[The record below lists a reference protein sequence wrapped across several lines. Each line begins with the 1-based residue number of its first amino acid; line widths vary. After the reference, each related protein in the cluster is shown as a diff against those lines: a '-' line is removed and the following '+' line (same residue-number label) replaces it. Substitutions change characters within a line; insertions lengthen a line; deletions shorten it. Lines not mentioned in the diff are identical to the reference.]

1 MMDPQPHAVATL
13 PPPVAALVDGA
24 GLGDKVGQTISI
36 LTVGD
41 DGWPRLSLLSVGE
54 LLSTSGAD
62 IRLALHAHSGTTAA
76 LTASGRAMLH
86 VVCDATVYKI
96 RVLVHRLDPQPAP
109 GSGGDVELAF
119 FAGDVCRVDEDRV
132 AYAELTSGITY
143 RLDDPAAVVERWTR
157 QVDRLKALT

>member
-1 MMDPQPHAVATL
+1 MDPQSDSAVTL
-13 PPPVAALVDGA
+13 PPPVAALVDGT

-54 LLSTSGAD
+54 VLTTTGRD

-86 VVCDATVYKI
+86 LVCDATVYKI
-96 RVLVHRLDPQPAP
+96 RVEVRRLDPDPAP

-119 FAGDVCRVDEDRV
+119 FAGEVCRVDEDRV
-132 AYAELTSGITY
+132 AYAELTTGITY
-143 RLDDPAAVVERWTR
+143 RLDDAAAVVERWTR
-157 QVDRLKALT
+157 QVDRLKVLT

>member
-1 MMDPQPHAVATL
+1 MNSQADAAATL
-13 PPPVAALVDGA
+13 PPAVAALVDGT

-54 LLSTSGAD
+54 VLSTSGAD

-86 VVCDATVYKI
+86 VVCDAAVYKI
-96 RVLVHRLDPQPAP
+96 RVRVRRVDQGPAP
-109 GSGGDVELAF
+109 NSGRDVELAF
-119 FAGDVCRVDEDRV
+119 FAGEVCQVDEDRV

-143 RLDDPAAVVERWTR
+143 RLDDAEAVVERWTR
-157 QVDRLKALT
+157 QVDRLKVLT

>member
-1 MMDPQPHAVATL
+1 MVNPQPDTAATL
-13 PPPVAALVDGA
+13 PPPVATLVDGT

-54 LLSTSGAD
+54 VLSTSGAD

-96 RVLVHRLDPQPAP
+96 RVRVRRVDPNPAP
-109 GSGGDVELAF
+109 SSGRDVELAF
-119 FAGDVCRVDEDRV
+119 FAGEVCRVDEDRV

-143 RLDDPAAVVERWTR
+143 RLDDAEAVVERWTR
-157 QVDRLKALT
+157 QVDRLKVLT

>member
-1 MMDPQPHAVATL
+1 MMDRQSEAAATL
-13 PPPVAALVDGA
+13 PPPVAALIDGT
-24 GLGDKVGQTISI
+24 GLGAKVGQTISI

-96 RVLVHRLDPQPAP
+96 RVQVRRVDPDPAP
-109 GSGGDVELAF
+109 GAGGDVDLAF
-119 FAGDVCRVDEDRV
+119 FAGEVCRVDEDRV

-143 RLDDPAAVVERWTR
+143 RLDDAEAVVERWTR
-157 QVDRLKALT
+157 QVDRLKVLA